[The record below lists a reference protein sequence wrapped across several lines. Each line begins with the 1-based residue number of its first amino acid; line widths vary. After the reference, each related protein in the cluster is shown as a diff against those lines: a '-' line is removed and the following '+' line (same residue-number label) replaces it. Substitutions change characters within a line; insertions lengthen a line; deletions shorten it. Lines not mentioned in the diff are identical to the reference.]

1 MSIPNEL
8 KYTKEHEWVVI
19 DNNIATI
26 GITDHAQGQLGD
38 IVFVELPEL
47 ESNINQDDTFGV
59 VEAVKTVADL
69 FAPVSG
75 KIVEINNELEESPDL
90 INSDPYD
97 SGWIIKVSVDSLNEY
112 NNLLSNEDYKEFI
125 E

>member
-1 MSIPNEL
+1 MSIPKEL
-8 KYTKEHEWVVI
+8 KYTKEHEWVSVE
-19 DNNIATI
+19 NNIATI

-38 IVFVELPEL
+38 IVFVELPDL

-75 KIVEINNELEESPDL
+75 NIVETNTLLEESPDL
-90 INSDPYD
+90 INSDPYG
-97 SGWIIKVSVDSLNEY
+97 SGWVIKVAIESLEEY
-112 NNLLSNEDYKEFI
+112 ENLMSDEGYGDFI
-125 E
+125 K

>member
-1 MSIPNEL
+1 MSTPKEL
-8 KYTKEHEWVVI
+8 KYTKEHEWVSV

-38 IVFVELPEL
+38 IVFVELPEV
-47 ESNINQDDTFGV
+47 ESQVKQDDTFGV

-75 KIVEINNELEESPDL
+75 IVTEINVSLEESPDL
-90 INSDPYD
+90 INSNPYE
-97 SGWIIKVSVDSLNEY
+97 SGWIIKVAIDDLEEY
-112 NNLLSNEDYKEFI
+112 NNLMSSEDYKDFI

>member
-1 MSIPNEL
+1 MSTPKEL
-8 KYTKEHEWVVI
+8 RYTKEHEWVSI

-38 IVFVELPEL
+38 IVFVELPDL
-47 ESNINQDDTFGV
+47 ESSINQDDVFGV

-75 KIVEINNELEESPDL
+75 KIIEINSDLEESPDL
-90 INSDPYD
+90 INSDPYE
-97 SGWIIKVSVDSLNEY
+97 SGWIIKTAVDNLEEY
-112 NNLLSNEDYKEFI
+112 NNLMSNLDYEDFI
-125 E
+125 K

>member
-38 IVFVELPEL
+38 IV
-47 ESNINQDDTFGV
+47 
-59 VEAVKTVADL
+59 
-69 FAPVSG
+69 
-75 KIVEINNELEESPDL
+75 
-90 INSDPYD
+90 
-97 SGWIIKVSVDSLNEY
+97 WIRNK
-112 NNLLSNEDYKEFI
+112 
-125 E
+125 

>member
-1 MSIPNEL
+1 MSIPKQL

-19 DNNIATI
+19 DDKIATI

-47 ESNINQDDTFGV
+47 ESKINQDDTFGV

-75 KIVEINNELEESPDL
+75 NIVEINNALEESPDL
-90 INSDPYD
+90 INSDPYG
-97 SGWIIKVSVDSLNEY
+97 SGWIIKVFVDSLEEY
-112 NNLLSNEDYKEFI
+112 NNLLTNEDYKDFI

>member
-1 MSIPNEL
+1 MSTPKEL
-8 KYTKEHEWVVI
+8 RYTKEHEWVSI

-38 IVFVELPEL
+38 IVFVELPDL
-47 ESNINQDDTFGV
+47 ESAINQDDVFGV

-75 KIVEINNELEESPDL
+75 KIIEINSDLEESPDL
-90 INSDPYD
+90 INSDPYE
-97 SGWIIKVSVDSLNEY
+97 SGWIIKTAVENLDEY
-112 NNLLSNEDYKEFI
+112 NNLMSNLDYEDFI
-125 E
+125 K

>member
-75 KIVEINNELEESPDL
+75 KIVDINNELEESPDL
-90 INSDPYD
+90 INSDPYG

-112 NNLLSNEDYKEFI
+112 NNLLSNEDYKDFI

>member
-1 MSIPNEL
+1 MSIPKEF

-47 ESNINQDDTFGV
+47 ESKISQDDTFGV

-75 KIVEINNELEESPDL
+75 SIVEINNKLEESPDL
-90 INSDPYD
+90 INSDPYG
-97 SGWIIKVSVDSLNEY
+97 SGWIIKVSVDSLEEY
-112 NNLLSNEDYKEFI
+112 NNLLSSDDYMDFI

>member
-75 KIVEINNELEESPDL
+75 KVVEINNELEESPDL
-90 INSDPYD
+90 INSDPYG

-112 NNLLSNEDYKEFI
+112 NNLLSNEDYKDYI

>member
-1 MSIPNEL
+1 MSIPKQL
-8 KYTKEHEWVVI
+8 KYTKEHEWVVV
-19 DNNIATI
+19 DDKIATI

-47 ESNINQDDTFGV
+47 ESKINQDDTFGV

-75 KIVEINNELEESPDL
+75 NIVEINNALEESPDL
-90 INSDPYD
+90 INSDPYG

-112 NNLLSNEDYKEFI
+112 NNLLSNEEYKDYI

>member
-1 MSIPNEL
+1 MSTPKEL
-8 KYTKEHEWVVI
+8 RYTKEHEWVSI

-38 IVFVELPEL
+38 IVFVELPDL
-47 ESNINQDDTFGV
+47 ESTINQDDVFGV

-75 KIVEINNELEESPDL
+75 KIIEINSDLEESPDL
-90 INSDPYD
+90 INSDPYE
-97 SGWIIKVSVDSLNEY
+97 SGWIIKTAVDNIDEY
-112 NNLLSNEDYKEFI
+112 NNLMSNLDYEDFI
-125 E
+125 K

>member
-1 MSIPNEL
+1 MSIPKQL
-8 KYTKEHEWVVI
+8 KYTKEHEWVVV
-19 DNNIATI
+19 DDKIATI

-47 ESNINQDDTFGV
+47 ESKINQDDTFGV

-75 KIVEINNELEESPDL
+75 NIVEINNALEESPDL
-90 INSDPYD
+90 INSDPYG
-97 SGWIIKVSVDSLNEY
+97 SGWIIKVFVDSLEEY
-112 NNLLSNEDYKEFI
+112 NNLLTNEDYKDFI

>member
-1 MSIPNEL
+1 MSIPKEL
-8 KYTKEHEWVVI
+8 KYTKEHEWVTI

-38 IVFVELPEL
+38 IVFVEIPEL
-47 ESNINQDDTFGV
+47 ESKISQDGTFGV

-75 KIVEINNELEESPDL
+75 SIVEINNELEESPDL
-90 INSDPYD
+90 INSDPYG
-97 SGWIIKVSVDSLNEY
+97 SGWIIKVSVDSLEEY
-112 NNLLSNEDYKEFI
+112 NNLLSSDDYREFI

>member
-1 MSIPNEL
+1 MSTPKEL
-8 KYTKEHEWVVI
+8 KYTKEHEWVSV

-38 IVFVELPEL
+38 IVFVELPEV
-47 ESNINQDDTFGV
+47 ESQVKQDDTFGV

-75 KIVEINNELEESPDL
+75 RVTEINESLEESPDL
-90 INSDPYD
+90 INSNPYE
-97 SGWIIKVSVDSLNEY
+97 SGWIIKVAVDNLEEY
-112 NNLLSNEDYKEFI
+112 NNLMSSEDYKDFI

>member
-1 MSIPNEL
+1 MSTPKEL
-8 KYTKEHEWVVI
+8 RYTKEHEWVSI

-38 IVFVELPEL
+38 IVFVELPDL
-47 ESNINQDDTFGV
+47 ESTINQDDVFGV

-75 KIVEINNELEESPDL
+75 KIIEINSDLEESPDL
-90 INSDPYD
+90 INSDPYE
-97 SGWIIKVSVDSLNEY
+97 SGWIIKTAVENLDEY
-112 NNLLSNEDYKEFI
+112 NNLMSNLDYEDFI
-125 E
+125 K

>member
-1 MSIPNEL
+1 MSIPKEL
-8 KYTKEHEWVVI
+8 KYTKEHEWVTI

-38 IVFVELPEL
+38 IVFVEIPEL
-47 ESNINQDDTFGV
+47 ESKISQDDTFGV

-75 KIVEINNELEESPDL
+75 SIVEINNELEESPDL
-90 INSDPYD
+90 INSDPYG
-97 SGWIIKVSVDSLNEY
+97 SGWIIKVSVDSLEEY
-112 NNLLSNEDYKEFI
+112 NNLLSSDDYMDFI

>member
-1 MSIPNEL
+1 MSTPKEL
-8 KYTKEHEWVVI
+8 KYTKEHEWVSV

-38 IVFVELPEL
+38 IVFVELPDV
-47 ESNINQDDTFGV
+47 ESQIKQDDTFGV

-75 KIVEINNELEESPDL
+75 RVTEINVSLEESPDL
-90 INSDPYD
+90 INSNPYE
-97 SGWIIKVSVDSLNEY
+97 SGWIIKVAIDDLEEY
-112 NNLLSNEDYKEFI
+112 NNLMSSEDYEDFI
-125 E
+125 K

>member
-1 MSIPNEL
+1 MSIPKQL

-19 DNNIATI
+19 DDKIATI

-47 ESNINQDDTFGV
+47 ESKINQDDTFGV

-75 KIVEINNELEESPDL
+75 YIVEINNALEESPDL
-90 INSDPYD
+90 INSDPYG
-97 SGWIIKVSVDSLNEY
+97 SGWIIKVSVDNLEEY
-112 NNLLSNEDYKEFI
+112 NNLLTNEDYEDFI

>member
-1 MSIPNEL
+1 MSIPKEL
-8 KYTKEHEWVVI
+8 KYTKEHEWVSVE
-19 DNNIATI
+19 NNIATI

-75 KIVEINNELEESPDL
+75 NIVETNTLLEESPDL
-90 INSDPYD
+90 INSDPYG
-97 SGWIIKVSVDSLNEY
+97 SGWVIKVAIESLEEY
-112 NNLLSNEDYKEFI
+112 ENLMSDEGYKDFI
-125 E
+125 K

>member
-1 MSIPNEL
+1 MSVPKEL
-8 KYTKEHEWVVI
+8 KYTKEHEWVSVE
-19 DNNIATI
+19 NNMATI

-38 IVFVELPEL
+38 IVFVELPDL

-75 KIVEINNELEESPDL
+75 HIVETNTLLEESPDL
-90 INSDPYD
+90 INSDPYG
-97 SGWIIKVSVDSLNEY
+97 SGWVIKVAMESYEEY
-112 NNLLSNEDYKEFI
+112 ENLMSGEDYEDFI
-125 E
+125 K

>member
-1 MSIPNEL
+1 MSTPKEL
-8 KYTKEHEWVVI
+8 KYTKEHEWVSV

-38 IVFVELPEL
+38 IVFVELPDV
-47 ESNINQDDTFGV
+47 ESQIKQDDTFGV

-75 KIVEINNELEESPDL
+75 RVTEINVSLEESPDL
-90 INSDPYD
+90 INSNPYE
-97 SGWIIKVSVDSLNEY
+97 SGWIIKVAIDGLEEY
-112 NNLLSNEDYKEFI
+112 NNLMSSEDYEDFI

>member
-1 MSIPNEL
+1 MSIPKEL
-8 KYTKEHEWVVI
+8 KYTKEHEWVSVE
-19 DNNIATI
+19 NNIATI

-47 ESNINQDDTFGV
+47 EIKINQDYTFGV

-75 KIVEINNELEESPDL
+75 NIVETNTLLEESPDL
-90 INSDPYD
+90 INSDPYG
-97 SGWIIKVSVDSLNEY
+97 SGWVIKVAIESHEEY
-112 NNLLSNEDYKEFI
+112 ENLMSNETYENFI
-125 E
+125 K